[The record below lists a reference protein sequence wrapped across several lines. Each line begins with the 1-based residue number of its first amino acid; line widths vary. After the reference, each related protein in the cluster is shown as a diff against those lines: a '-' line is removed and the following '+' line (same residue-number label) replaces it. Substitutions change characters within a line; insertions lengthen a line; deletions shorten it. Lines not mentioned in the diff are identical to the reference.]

1 MNIIIPQ
8 PMRVQL
14 YAGEKH
20 ENHHRK
26 QGCSVQA
33 FDDVRRKDRGVK
45 IGRKFAENRGAQR
58 DTTQNLHHD
67 QWQSP
72 PTAQNP
78 PNSERQGQQNQKHKD
93 HRLAAGHGMC
103 LAGLMP

>member
-1 MNIIIPQ
+1 
-8 PMRVQL
+8 MRVQL

-45 IGRKFAENRGAQR
+45 IGRKWAENRGAQR

-72 PTAQNP
+72 LAELILSGRVKDGGAVDITAGPNGLVIGDYTP
-78 PNSERQGQQNQKHKD
+78 PPLSLIHI
-93 HRLAAGHGMC
+93 
-103 LAGLMP
+103 